1 MKLMAGVEAWLEAA
15 MQRRRLVVLSLM
27 LSWQWGGWWL
37 VVCCDGCYCSGSS
50 PVSVYSSW
58 VLPPGSHLPH
68 TSHLST
74 SPSECQSPSP
84 PQVPPT
90 PRTSQLFNKTNI
102 RKVPTVFVNRKPCG
116 GGGFPNPS
124 WTTPDVRPEI
134 INTQNNFPPCVII
147 VVSHNLKSY
156 NVEINNSPLFVS

>member
-1 MKLMAGVEAWLEAA
+1 MVVTAVAPARSVFTAA
-15 MQRRRLVVLSLM
+15 EFSRQGPTCL
-27 LSWQWGGWWL
+27 
-37 VVCCDGCYCSGSS
+37 
-50 PVSVYSSW
+50 
-58 VLPPGSHLPH
+58 

-74 SPSECQSPSP
+74 SPSQCQSPSP

-90 PRTSQLFNKTNI
+90 PRTSRLFNKTNI

-134 INTQNNFPPCVII
+134 INTQNNFPPYVII
-147 VVSHNLKSY
+147 VVSHNLKSS
-156 NVEINNSPLFVS
+156 NVEINNSALSVL